1 MSADARPQEEDKR
14 PAPRPTIPLRRLFL
28 LTVLTAALA
37 FVLQVVLAATSVP
50 AAGALNLLLVP
61 IAAGAVIF
69 LGLRPYPAAGRLRL
83 AIMVTVALFLAGLT
97 IG

>member
-1 MSADARPQEEDKR
+1 MSADARSRQTDKR

-50 AAGALNLLLVP
+50 AAVALNLLLVP